1 MELGPCSIV
10 GDKNLTTKV
19 NDHSWTRK
27 SNMLFVDS
35 PVNVG
40 FSYATAGVG
49 TTEQA
54 ALVSPR
60 LPYVEQ
66 MLIVSTAQDI
76 HAFLSIFLESFE
88 EFKARPF
95 FLAGESYAG

>member
-1 MELGPCSIV
+1 MELGPCSVV
-10 GDKNLTTKV
+10 GEKNLTTKV
-19 NDHSWTRK
+19 NDYSWTRK

-54 ALVSPR
+54 AL
-60 LPYVEQ
+60 
-66 MLIVSTAQDI
+66 DI
-76 HAFLSIFLESFE
+76 HAFLSIFLDSFD
-88 EFKARPF
+88 EFKGRPF
-95 FLAGESYAG
+95 SLAGESYAG